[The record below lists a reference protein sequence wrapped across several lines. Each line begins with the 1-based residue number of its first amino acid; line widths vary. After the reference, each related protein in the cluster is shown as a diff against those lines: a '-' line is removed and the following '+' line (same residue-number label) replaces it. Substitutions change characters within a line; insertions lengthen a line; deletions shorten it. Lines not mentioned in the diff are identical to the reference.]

1 MNQEMREELD
11 SILSKAE
18 YQAYYEDN
26 RSLMQRLWDSFRDWL
41 LELLSYFD
49 INLEP
54 SSQVANI
61 VVLTI
66 VFIIAILLLVLVLFL
81 IKRIIKRRALKSKN
95 IFLSDEADWTYQQHL
110 DEAIRYQNE
119 QQFELAT
126 RHTFLAFLLFLQEY
140 DLLEIKRWKTN
151 WEYANELATNEPT
164 LVSKYQVTAN
174 FFEKVTYGDESVSEV
189 QFQEYFENMKQWMDE
204 WKSTRK
210 AGDEE

>member
-18 YQAYYEDN
+18 YQAYYQDN
-26 RSLMQRLWDSFRDWL
+26 RSLLQRLWDSFRDWL
-41 LELLSYFD
+41 LEILSYFD

-95 IFLSDEADWTYQQHL
+95 IFLSDEADWTYQQHM
-110 DEAIRYQNE
+110 DEAIRYQSE

-151 WEYANELATNEPT
+151 WEYANELASNEPT
-164 LVSKYQVTAN
+164 LVSKYQTTAH
-174 FFEKVTYGDESVSEV
+174 FFEKVTYGDEPVSEG
-189 QFQEYFENMKQWMDE
+189 QFQQYFENIKHWMDE